1 MIVGIEG
8 NTGSVAEQ
16 NFLFRLRRHFFPYF
30 GSGSSSISSP
40 IFATLKC
47 TRTSFNNSNKIYTG
61 TYVSLVVE
69 MSFYSS

>member
-8 NTGSVAEQ
+8 NTGSAAEQ

-47 TRTSFNNSNKIYTG
+47 TSFHNSNKRYTG